1 MEGFEGMPKLNG
13 RVDEEKETPVSSEV
27 SRAPLGLTGKNANLQ
42 TLRTFQSD
50 LADTIKSGEGSLIKI
65 AMAENERNER
75 EKENVDPQ
83 SGKNR
88 MYIIGGLCIVFVALG
103 IIGYALY
110 RSVPQ
115 TVPITQNPT
124 GSSSIIKV
132 DSVSGL
138 NITGLTR
145 DNVRTQ
151 IGLQYKN
158 ATQTINTIA
167 RILPFTQET
176 GTSAQHILTTEEF
189 FKSIESVVPDR
200 LVRSLDPTYTL
211 AVHSFNGNGLFF
223 AFKTNSYTT
232 ALAGM
237 LEWEQHMFDE
247 LYNVFN
253 IDVSGDGAA
262 LFAAQFKD
270 KTIKNQD
277 TRALLDSK
285 GNVVLF
291 YTFIGED
298 KSTLIITNNADTL
311 EEVLNRLTA
320 NTLRH

>member
-1 MEGFEGMPKLNG
+1 
-13 RVDEEKETPVSSEV
+13 
-27 SRAPLGLTGKNANLQ
+27 
-42 TLRTFQSD
+42 
-50 LADTIKSGEGSLIKI
+50 
-65 AMAENERNER
+65 
-75 EKENVDPQ
+75 
-83 SGKNR
+83 
-88 MYIIGGLCIVFVALG
+88 
-103 IIGYALY
+103 
-110 RSVPQ
+110 
-115 TVPITQNPT
+115 
-124 GSSSIIKV
+124 
-132 DSVSGL
+132 
-138 NITGLTR
+138 
-145 DNVRTQ
+145 
-151 IGLQYKN
+151 
-158 ATQTINTIA
+158 
-167 RILPFTQET
+167 
-176 GTSAQHILTTEEF
+176 
-189 FKSIESVVPDR
+189 
-200 LVRSLDPTYTL
+200 
-211 AVHSFNGNGLFF
+211 
-223 AFKTNSYTT
+223 
-232 ALAGM
+232 M